1 MKNLTAIHTHTAY
14 FTSLG
19 KMVDS
24 IAIYQESLAI
34 LQNPPLHLVK
44 CPDIVK
50 KRIADLRVPVVKT
63 SSDRRSFP
71 GGGSSARGG
80 YGSSASG
87 SRGGFSN
94 SHGRPMTGGGS
105 GGGFSNP
112 HGRPMTGGGGS
123 ATGGGSGSG
132 SRGGFSGSRGGFS
145 GSRGG
150 AWRPRGGGPRFGNK
164 ARDDVTTEER
174 MMDRIREKMNKFS
187 PITYDA
193 TKTWLSQLLDSGE
206 TEFLDGFITLV
217 FEKAASEASYC
228 ALYATLMTDLCGA
241 FTHIPTKLRQIFMSF
256 LGVFTEA
263 SKEPD
268 VGTEEYAAFVKL
280 RERRRFRKGYA
291 SFIGEIAK
299 GGVGLSK
306 EDICQTCGI
315 IIDQLRIER
324 LLPEKASLCEEYA
337 DCLTAIVR
345 ASMPLIKED
354 FRENLLPRVIE
365 AQTRCPEAVSLSNK
379 ARFALMDIRDLF

>member
-1 MKNLTAIHTHTAY
+1 
-14 FTSLG
+14 
-19 KMVDS
+19 
-24 IAIYQESLAI
+24 
-34 LQNPPLHLVK
+34 
-44 CPDIVK
+44 
-50 KRIADLRVPVVKT
+50 
-63 SSDRRSFP
+63 
-71 GGGSSARGG
+71 
-80 YGSSASG
+80 
-87 SRGGFSN
+87 
-94 SHGRPMTGGGS
+94 
-105 GGGFSNP
+105 
-112 HGRPMTGGGGS
+112 
-123 ATGGGSGSG
+123 
-132 SRGGFSGSRGGFS
+132 
-145 GSRGG
+145 
-150 AWRPRGGGPRFGNK
+150 
-164 ARDDVTTEER
+164 

-193 TKTWLSQLLDSGE
+193 TKAWLSQLLDSGE

-228 ALYATLMTDLCGA
+228 ALYATLMGDLCGT
-241 FTHIPTKLRQIFMSF
+241 FPHISTKLRQIFMGF

-299 GGVGLSK
+299 GGVGLTK

-315 IIDQLRIER
+315 IIDQLRIAR
-324 LLPEKASLCEEYA
+324 LLPEKGPLCEEYA

-345 ASMPLIKED
+345 ASLSLIREYFK
-354 FRENLLPRVIE
+354 ENLLGRVVE